1 MSTTATDDK
10 RRPLSLEI
18 TGYGKVRSEQQYTL
32 EEGADIMRMMVEV
45 VDKVA
50 ESPRDPRLYSR
61 GLEVTPR

>member
-32 EEGADIMRMMVEV
+32 E
-45 VDKVA
+45 
-50 ESPRDPRLYSR
+50 
-61 GLEVTPR
+61 